1 VDGGAHRTYGIVLRI
16 RPNDRMR
23 HAAKGHAL
31 PMVAATKRGN
41 EDRETTDGGVRD
53 PECRSSE
60 ETEMTAPVNS
70 PLLKFGR
77 WKGHTVE
84 QVGHDY
90 CRWLA
95 DPERDM
101 PSPPRPGRS
110 AGGHRALP
118 NDVVAAARERVK
130 RIDADTKAMS
140 KGMLDAATLDLAA
153 RAAYDASCAV
163 RDAEGS
169 TRDFKV
175 QIAEWRAI
183 AQAAATAA
191 QFLRPSMLDGI
202 DRAVGIPEG
211 SDATTRTNAIIDSQ
225 MNLTMASNALKTIAR
240 SGGSSGTS
248 GDGHQQA
255 VQTSDYALRMLA
267 CGPLVQKLGLEDW
280 AGR

>member
-1 VDGGAHRTYGIVLRI
+1 
-16 RPNDRMR
+16 M
-23 HAAKGHAL
+23 
-31 PMVAATKRGN
+31 
-41 EDRETTDGGVRD
+41 TT
-53 PECRSSE
+53 
-60 ETEMTAPVNS
+60 PVNS

-95 DPERDM
+95 DPERDV

-110 AGGHRALP
+110 AGGNRALP
-118 NDVVAAARERVK
+118 ADVVEAARERVK
-130 RIDADTKAMS
+130 RIDAGRKAMS
-140 KGMLDAATLDLAA
+140 AGMLDEATLDLAA

-163 RDAEGS
+163 RDVEDS
-169 TRDFKV
+169 TRDFKI

-202 DRAVGIPEG
+202 DKAAGIPEG
-211 SDATTRTNAIIDSQ
+211 SDATTRTNAIVDSQ
-225 MNLTMASNALKTIAR
+225 MNLKMAANALMTIAK
-240 SGGSSGTS
+240 SGGSAGTS

-255 VQTSDYALRMLA
+255 IQTSDYALRMLA
-267 CGPLVQKLGLEDW
+267 CGPLVERLGLQDW
-280 AGR
+280 AGK